1 MMPSLNRRQA
11 LFATGAALMG
21 LGTTRLAT
29 AARNGAVKKVLFFT
43 KSSGFQHSV
52 ITRKDGKLSLAE
64 RVLSEIGKEHGFE
77 VVASKDGRL
86 FDPDKIGEWDA
97 FAFETT
103 GDLTTPGPHNDGPP
117 MSKDGKAAFL
127 DAIAAGKGFI
137 GMHCATDTF
146 HSHGNEVDPYIKMIG
161 GEFISHGRQQVAK
174 LTVTDTEFPGVAP
187 FGSSFQINDEWY
199 SQKNQP
205 SDLHVVIAHETA
217 GMVDWQYERPNF
229 PQTWARMHDK
239 GRVFYTSMGHRE
251 DVWENP
257 KYQGLLIGA
266 LTWAT
271 RGCDANVEP
280 NVSRVTPEYQTLPV
294 QPKPAAKPAA
304 KIEAKP

>member
-1 MMPSLNRRQA
+1 MSTSMNRRQMLA
-11 LFATGAALMG
+11 AGAAL
-21 LGTTRLAT
+21 LGA
-29 AARNGAVKKVLFFT
+29 GAFGRAFADEKGPKKKVLFFT

-52 ITRKDGKLSLAE
+52 ITRHGDKLSLAE
-64 RVLSEIGKEHGFE
+64 RILTEVGKEHGFD

-86 FDPDKIGEWDA
+86 FNPDKIGEWDA

-103 GDLTTPGPHNDGPP
+103 GDLTTPGDHKDGEP
-117 MSKDGKAAFL
+117 MSKDGKKAFL
-127 DAIAAGKGFI
+127 DAIASGKGFI

-146 HSHGNEVDPYIKMIG
+146 HSGPDGVDPYIKMIG
-161 GEFISHGRQQVAK
+161 GEFISHGRQQVGT
-174 LTVTDTEFPGVAP
+174 LTVTDPDFPGVKP
-187 FGSSFQINDEWY
+187 FGSSFRINDEWY
-199 SQKNQP
+199 SQKNLAP
-205 SDLHVVIAHETA
+205 DLHVIIAHETA

-266 LTWAT
+266 LGWVTG
-271 RGCDANVEP
+271 RVDVSVEP
-280 NVSRVTPEYQTLPV
+280 NVAKVTPGYATLPKE
-294 QPKPAAKPAA
+294 PKK
-304 KIEAKP
+304 